1 MKYFDLIA
9 LFLLTIYLFYTIGI
23 AFCEK
28 NRNHIKDNMFEF
40 IHPASL

>member
-9 LFLLTIYLFYTIGI
+9 LFLLTIYLLYTIGI
-23 AFCEK
+23 TFYEK
-28 NRNHIKDNMFEF
+28 SRNHIKDDIFEF